1 MEVCIFKKM
10 QFQSDLVPGYLVN
23 RYKRFFADVELSSG
37 KLVTAHCP
45 NTGSMSGL
53 INRGTK
59 VWLEPNEDPQKKLK
73 YSWKLVDHENGH
85 YTGVDTNIANKIVNE
100 ALGQGKISEVIDY
113 DVILR
118 EQKYGANSRV
128 DFLLKNELNTCFVE
142 VKSVTLCRQEKI
154 AEFPD
159 TVTARGAKH
168 LKELSNIVGK
178 DSRAIVLYLV
188 QRSDCNYF
196 KIANDLDS
204 DYANESVFSE
214 KSGVEFVCY
223 RVNFLPNGIE
233 LGYQLEVINKF

>member
-1 MEVCIFKKM
+1 M
-10 QFQSDLVPGYLVN
+10 QFQSDLVPGYLVK
-23 RYKRFFADVELSSG
+23 RYKRFFADVKLLNG

-45 NTGSMSGL
+45 NTGSMIGL
-53 INRGTK
+53 TNHGVK

-100 ALGQGKISEVIDY
+100 AIGQGKISEVIDY

-118 EQKYGANSRV
+118 EQKYGANSRI
-128 DFLLKNELNTCFVE
+128 DFLLKNGLKTCFLE

-159 TVTARGAKH
+159 TVTSRGAKH
-168 LKELSNIVGK
+168 LKELSNIVDK
-178 DSRAIVLYLV
+178 DTRAIVLYLV

-196 KIANDLDS
+196 KIANDLDAN
-204 DYANESVFSE
+204 YATESVFSVQN
-214 KSGVEFVCY
+214 GVEFVCY
-223 RVNFLPNGIE
+223 GVNFLPNGIE
-233 LGYQLEVINKF
+233 LGYQLEMVNKF

>member
-1 MEVCIFKKM
+1 M
-10 QFQSDLVPGYLVN
+10 QFQSDLVPGYLVK
-23 RYKRFFADVELSSG
+23 RYKRFFADVKLLNG

-45 NTGSMSGL
+45 NTGSMIGL
-53 INRGTK
+53 TNHGVK

-100 ALGQGKISEVIDY
+100 AIGQGKISEVIDY

-118 EQKYGANSRV
+118 EQKYGVNSRI
-128 DFLLKNELNTCFVE
+128 DFLLKNGLKTCFLE

-159 TVTARGAKH
+159 TVTSRGAKH
-168 LKELSNIVGK
+168 LKELSNIVDK
-178 DSRAIVLYLV
+178 DTRAIVLYLV

-196 KIANDLDS
+196 KIANDLDAN
-204 DYANESVFSE
+204 YATESVFSV
-214 KSGVEFVCY
+214 KNGVEFVCY
-223 RVNFLPNGIE
+223 GVNFLPNGIE
-233 LGYQLEVINKF
+233 LGYQLEMVNKF

>member
-1 MEVCIFKKM
+1 M

-59 VWLEPNEDPQKKLK
+59 VWLEPNEDSKKKLK

-85 YTGVDTNIANKIVNE
+85 FTGVDTNIANNIVNE
-100 ALGQGKISEVIDY
+100 AIVKGKISEVINY
-113 DVILR
+113 DVVLR

-128 DFLLKNELNTCFVE
+128 DFLLKNGLQTCFLE
-142 VKSVTLCRQEKI
+142 VKNVTLCRQEKI

-159 TVTARGAKH
+159 TVTARGVKH
-168 LKELSNIVGK
+168 LKELSNIVDK
-178 DSRAIVLYLV
+178 ETRAIVLYLV

-204 DYANESVFSE
+204 NYATEAIFSAN
-214 KSGVEFVCY
+214 SGVEFVCY
-223 RVNFLPNGIE
+223 GVNFLPNGIE
-233 LGYQLEVINKF
+233 LGYQLEMLNKF